1 MKKQTFLSIVL
12 PLFLFNSACS
22 IFGRSPESGYSSG
35 NSRAKSSQKYRSSQN
50 STSIGSGQDEPELSQ
65 KTRLKQLE
73 NALSTKKETEQY
85 SKALPWFQSD
95 DERVRFL
102 ALPGFEARQKWL
114 TEQNFSFR
122 SSTAQADMK
131 ELVEAQDIAIG
142 MAQALVKK
150 SWGEPESIDV
160 SGNPQ
165 FKNERWHY
173 NKFVSTP
180 DGYKPEKKIVFFEAG
195 KVVGWEVE

>member
-1 MKKQTFLSIVL
+1 MKKQTFSPFIFILAFLS
-12 PLFLFNSACS
+12 SACS
-22 IFGRSPESGYSSG
+22 ILDRSPESGYSSG
-35 NSRAKSSQKYRSSQN
+35 TSRSKSAQIRRSSKT
-50 STSIGSGQDEPELSQ
+50 STFPASGQGEPELSQ

-73 NALSTKKETEQY
+73 NALSTRKETEQY

-95 DERVRFL
+95 DERVHFL

-114 TEQNFSFR
+114 TEQNFSSR
-122 SSTAQADMK
+122 SSSAQTDMK

-150 SWGEPESIDV
+150 SWGEPESIDI

-173 NKFVSTP
+173 SKFVSTP